1 MAGSD
6 FPHCTLPTSYLGDG
20 ALHGTIAGV
29 ARDGRGGAFPGSFG
43 LEGSHGLGD
52 AGGKGE
58 LLTQLHVG
66 PSLRWMGRVRD
77 VLRN

>member
-6 FPHCTLPTSYLGDG
+6 FPHCTLQTSYLGDG

-29 ARDGRGGAFPGSFG
+29 ARDGRGGAFSGSFG

-52 AGGKGE
+52 ARGEGE